1 MNFKEVYERIKIL
14 NEKEEIPLANK
25 VLYLV
30 EEVGE
35 VAVSANVNDGHKN
48 RKVKEDVP
56 QECMDVMLNCLLLS
70 AHFNWTYDDIMI
82 YLDKKTKKWESK
94 YDKSKEV

>member
-1 MNFKEVYERIKIL
+1 MSFRTLYDRIIIL
-14 NEKEEIPLANK
+14 NNKEDIPLANK

-35 VAVSANVNDGHKN
+35 VSVSANVIDGFKN

-56 QECMDVMLNCLLLS
+56 QESMDVLLNCMLLA
-70 AHFNWTYDDIMI
+70 AHFKWSYDDMLE
-82 YLDKKTKKWESK
+82 YLEKKIKKWE
-94 YDKSKEV
+94 DKIE

>member
-1 MNFKEVYERIKIL
+1 MIFKTLYERIKIL
-14 NEKEEIPLANK
+14 NTKEDIPLANK

-35 VAVSANVNDGHKN
+35 VSVAANVIDGFKN

-56 QECMDVMLNCLLLS
+56 QESMDVLLNCMLLA
-70 AHFNWTYDDIMI
+70 AHFNWTYENMLE
-82 YLDKKTKKWESK
+82 YLEKKIKKWE
-94 YDKSKEV
+94 DKVS